1 MPKRRGRRSDRASQ
15 RREAARIVSQAALRD
30 PALAESINR
39 LTPGEVALRLQNR
52 FGTFDTFI
60 VNSYDKGEVLSDSL
74 GRGTLQ
80 RTGVV
85 I

>member
-1 MPKRRGRRSDRASQ
+1 MPKRGKRSFRALQ
-15 RREAARIVSQAALRD
+15 HQEAVRIVSQAALRD

-39 LTPGEVALRLQNR
+39 LTPGEVALGLQNR

-60 VNSYDKGEVLSDSL
+60 VNNYDKGEVLSDSL

-80 RTGVV
+80 RIGAV